1 MSCLNPP
8 LTRKPSKGF
17 AWQCAFC
24 TRQEADSN
32 PQSPVASSSTTGV
45 VESPAASRPTSKSP
59 SIVKDTSE
67 DTASPSSSNRTR
79 TRTTRSQLMRQ
90 SSSTA
95 MQKQTTPEA
104 SKNIRL
110 KLTNNNIGSSGSIDR
125 KIVGL
130 KRNCSTACLYHVNL
144 FIYSIL

>member
-24 TRQEADSN
+24 TRQEADSA
-32 PQSPVASSSTTGV
+32 PQSPVASSSTPAT
-45 VESPAASRPTSKSP
+45 VESPVVSRPTSKSP
-59 SIVKDTSE
+59 SIVKDTTEETSN
-67 DTASPSSSNRTR
+67 SSSRAR

-95 MQKQTTPEA
+95 VQKQTTPEA
-104 SKNIRL
+104 TKNIRL
-110 KLTNNNIGSSGSIDR
+110 KLLNNNIGSGSVGS
-125 KIVGL
+125 KIADLKSKPFQFLSLVGL
-130 KRNCSTACLYHVNL
+130 Y
-144 FIYSIL
+144 